1 MAIMS
6 LDTGLEFLSDHVL
19 RVVKG
24 EVAWRLYRAGYTQL
38 NISRLLG
45 VTQPMVNKIISSHD
59 ELRNRAAA
67 EGLDLADIDSMAG
80 IAVSLVIDGKV
91 QEALEYLTNK
101 SLLNLSRLDY
111 CSSHRQVNPRIP
123 PNCRACELILSPRDV
138 VIRNLVSAVSEVEG
152 DEAFARLVPRVLMN
166 IAESIPNPR
175 NEMDI
180 AAVPGRIGLERGRPR
195 AWGVPAYGV
204 STHLGRVMLEV
215 GRRRPR
221 IRAVA
226 SIRYDKE
233 IEKSLEVAGFKY
245 SVIAHSSAPSEDE
258 VIKLVAEEASSKD
271 VDAVV
276 DMGGFGMEPITYV
289 FGGDSLDVIYKLK
302 RILDNLGKTSN
313 S

>member
-1 MAIMS
+1 MS

-38 NISRLLG
+38 NISRLLGG

-123 PNCRACELILSPRDV
+123 PNCRACELILSPPRDV

-180 AAVPGRIGLERGRPR
+180 AAVPGRIGLERGGRPR
-195 AWGVPAYGV
+195 AWGGVPAYGGV

-245 SVIAHSSAPSEDE
+245 SVIAHSSAPPSEDE

-271 VDAVV
+271 VDAWWIWGVSAWSHNIRV
-276 DMGGFGMEPITYV
+276 WRGFAGR
-289 FGGDSLDVIYKLK
+289 DL
-302 RILDNLGKTSN
+302 
-313 S
+313 